1 MIFDMA
7 CQGRW
12 RELVWIFVEIE
23 PEVNEDRRDMNGSRE
38 SGVPMWMVGVCLDI
52 YMDLKRSE

>member
-1 MIFDMA
+1 MA

-52 YMDLKRSE
+52 YMDLRRSE